1 MCHSWYALMIFI
13 LHNNVYVCF
22 HMYLYI
28 CAVFFSTEFNASP
41 AVSVLQC
48 HGRSCV
54 VCVGLR
60 CCTMRASSLLKMK
73 AKWPTPGEQ
82 VLQQSV
88 CIEVFELSCFG
99 MLIIAIENK
108 THSPCLC
115 VCVCEYIAFDV
126 ASTFAI
132 TVCFCIMTCECELFN
147 VFFYICV
154 LVHTYCM
161 YLHMYIYM

>member
-1 MCHSWYALMIFI
+1 MIFI

-54 VCVGLR
+54 VGVGLR

-161 YLHMYIYM
+161 YLHMYLYM